1 MASSSTGQHSTRY
14 WPVAALCGWLLLDVD
29 HPCSC
34 AGLQCTAQE
43 EAAGWFQAHL
53 RTTVCVS
60 SLLWLA
66 VLLCVAQQVSQIKST
81 VHELLALFK
90 DNRLYMGGDCGD
102 TAMVV
107 LTPRSDIKGVTEV
120 RQLHHT

>member
-1 MASSSTGQHSTRY
+1 M
-14 WPVAALCGWLLLDVD
+14 
-29 HPCSC
+29 
-34 AGLQCTAQE
+34 
-43 EAAGWFQAHL
+43 
-53 RTTVCVS
+53 CVS

>member
-1 MASSSTGQHSTRY
+1 M
-14 WPVAALCGWLLLDVD
+14 
-29 HPCSC
+29 
-34 AGLQCTAQE
+34 
-43 EAAGWFQAHL
+43 
-53 RTTVCVS
+53 
-60 SLLWLA
+60 
-66 VLLCVAQQVSQIKST
+66 LLCVAQVSQIKST

-120 RQLHHT
+120 RQLPT